1 MPLTDRPIHELVG
14 LVRDNKL
21 DPWDV
26 DIEKLTSMYLEKIRL
41 MKEFD
46 IRIPARVL
54 LSAALL
60 LQMKSAYAL
69 NGDGRRELE
78 EELEE
83 LLDMD
88 IPDIGEITLVQ
99 FVPRK
104 ITLEDLLS
112 ALKDALLEIP
122 EKRERPGKRFEKV
135 VWRGED
141 LDAMFREYMS
151 RLHERIKA
159 LINSGLKVTL
169 MNLVEERTKARV
181 TLTFLLLLFLCS
193 EGKVRLEQPEP
204 FGDIFVRL
212 SEGKPDGNS
221 RG

>member
-1 MPLTDRPIHELVG
+1 MRLTDRPIHELVG
-14 LVRDNKL
+14 LVRDHKL
-21 DPWDV
+21 NPWDV
-26 DIEKLTSMYLEKIRL
+26 DLEKLTSLYLEKIRL
-41 MKEFD
+41 MREFD
-46 IRIPARVL
+46 IRIPARIL

-69 NGDGRRELE
+69 NGNGRRELE

-88 IPDIGEITLVQ
+88 IPDIGEITLIQ

-104 ITLEDLLS
+104 ITLGDLLG
-112 ALKDALLEIP
+112 ALKDALLEVP
-122 EKRERPGKRFEKV
+122 ERRERPSRRFEKV
-135 VWRGED
+135 VWSGED

-151 RLHERIKA
+151 RLCERIKA
-159 LINSGLKVTL
+159 LTNSGLKVTL
-169 MNLVEERTKARV
+169 MNLVEERTRVRV

-193 EGKVRLEQPEP
+193 DGRVRLEQPEP
-204 FGDIFVRL
+204 FGDIIVRL
-212 SEGKPDGNS
+212 AEGKPNGNS